1 VADPGALRADC
12 SSCFGLCCVVP
23 TFVASADFA
32 LSKPA
37 GTPCPNLRD
46 DFGCGIHSDLRPSGF
61 AGCTVYDCFGAG
73 QRVAQLTFGGRDWRS
88 VPEVA
93 DEMFAV
99 FPVMRHL
106 HELLW
111 YLTEALA
118 LQPAGALHDQLT
130 AAYAETELAASFGPD
145 ALVSV
150 DVDGRRHVV
159 NTLLHQVSEA
169 VRIAGGGLG
178 PELRGADL
186 VGADLRGRDLQRASL
201 RGALLVGADLR
212 GADLTLADLTGAD
225 LRGADLRG
233 TNIAAA
239 LFVTTTQLR
248 ASTGDATTR
257 LSSAMAQPAHWGT

>member
-1 VADPGALRADC
+1 MVDPGALRADC

-37 GTPCPNLRD
+37 GKPCPNLRD
-46 DFGCGIHSDLRPSGF
+46 DFGCGIHADLRPSGF

-73 QRVAQLTFGGRDWRS
+73 QRVAQVTFGGRDWRS

-111 YLTEALA
+111 YLTEALS

-130 AAYAETELAASFGPD
+130 AAYAETELAASGGPD
-145 ALVSV
+145 ALASV
-150 DVDGRRHVV
+150 DVDARRQDV
-159 NTLLHQVSEA
+159 NALLLKVSEA

-178 PELRGADL
+178 PDLRGADL
-186 VGADLRGRDLQRASL
+186 VGADLRGRELRRVSL

-233 TNIAAA
+233 TDLTTA
-239 LFVTTTQLR
+239 LFVTPSQLR
-248 ASTGDATTR
+248 AAK
-257 LSSAMAQPAHWGT
+257 LH

>member
-1 VADPGALRADC
+1 MVDPVALRADC
-12 SSCFGLCCVVP
+12 LSCFGLCCVVP

-37 GTPCPNLRD
+37 GKPCPNLRD
-46 DFGCGIHSDLRPSGF
+46 DFGCGIHADLRPSGF

-73 QRVAQLTFGGRDWRS
+73 QRVAQVTFGGRDWRS

-111 YLTEALA
+111 YLTEALS
-118 LQPAGALHDQLT
+118 LQPAGTLHDQLT
-130 AAYAETELAASFGPD
+130 AAYAETELAASGGPD
-145 ALVSV
+145 ALASV
-150 DVDGRRHVV
+150 EVDARRQDV
-159 NTLLHQVSEA
+159 NALLLKVSEA

-178 PELRGADL
+178 PDLRGADL
-186 VGADLRGRDLQRASL
+186 VGADLRGGELRRASL

-225 LRGADLRG
+225 LRGADLCG
-233 TNIAAA
+233 TDLTTA
-239 LFVTTTQLR
+239 LFVTPSQLR
-248 ASTGDATTR
+248 AAK
-257 LSSAMAQPAHWGT
+257 LH

>member
-1 VADPGALRADC
+1 MVDPSALRADC
-12 SSCFGLCCVVP
+12 SRCFGLCCVVP

-37 GTPCPNLRD
+37 GSPCSNLRD
-46 DFGCGIHSDLRPSGF
+46 DFGCGIHADLRPSGF

-73 QRVAQLTFGGRDWRS
+73 QRVAQVTFGGRDWRS

-111 YLTEALA
+111 YLTEALS
-118 LQPAGALHDQLT
+118 LQPTGALHDRLT
-130 AAYAETELAASFGPD
+130 AACAETELAASGGPD

-150 DVDGRRHVV
+150 DVDARRQDV
-159 NTLLHQVSEA
+159 NALLLQVSEA

-186 VGADLRGRDLQRASL
+186 VGADLRGSDLQRASL

-233 TNIAAA
+233 TDLTTA
-239 LFVTTTQLR
+239 LFVTT
-248 ASTGDATTR
+248 
-257 LSSAMAQPAHWGT
+257 AQRRTAKHD